1 MFKKCCVKIVIYLDK
16 NNDIVVKL
24 NNDNIKETIEN
35 AKSLLAKEKNI
46 SPALRSVIQ
55 LLFVFMQAMLERF
68 NLNSKNSSKPPSSDP
83 NREKPN
89 KPKKSKNKPGGQP
102 GRKGTQLKP
111 VDNPDKIEQLK
122 LDKRKLPKGDYTD
135 GGYESRQVIDFDI
148 SITVTEYRAQVL
160 IDANGKRYV
169 ANFPEFAKRPV
180 QYGTKTK
187 ATAVYMSQYQLIPY
201 NRVEDYF
208 AHEVGLNVSTG
219 SLFNFNQEAYQLLD
233 KFENISIEKLV
244 KSEVINA
251 DETGVNVN
259 GKRLWLHT
267 ACNEKWT
274 YFYPH
279 AKRGCEAMSEMGI
292 LPVYQGIVCHDHWK
306 SYYTF
311 ENYANALCNA
321 HHLRELEW
329 SNTQDKQQWA
339 ADMASLLCK
348 LNDKVKES
356 ENNKLTQGQRQYYR
370 KKYDEILDKADIEC
384 PPPIRDKLKPKRGR
398 LKKTKSRNLLER
410 LREYKEDV
418 LRFTKHSEVPFTNN
432 RGENDIRMTKV
443 QQKISGC
450 FRSMEG
456 AYIFCRIRAYLV
468 TCNKHGVGASEALET
483 LFNGKLPD
491 FVYQDA
497 E

>member
-16 NNDIVVKL
+16 NNNIVVKL

-267 ACNEKWT
+267 ACN
-274 YFYPH
+274 
-279 AKRGCEAMSEMGI
+279 
-292 LPVYQGIVCHDHWK
+292 
-306 SYYTF
+306 
-311 ENYANALCNA
+311 
-321 HHLRELEW
+321 
-329 SNTQDKQQWA
+329 
-339 ADMASLLCK
+339 
-348 LNDKVKES
+348 
-356 ENNKLTQGQRQYYR
+356 
-370 KKYDEILDKADIEC
+370 
-384 PPPIRDKLKPKRGR
+384 
-398 LKKTKSRNLLER
+398 
-410 LREYKEDV
+410 
-418 LRFTKHSEVPFTNN
+418 
-432 RGENDIRMTKV
+432 
-443 QQKISGC
+443 
-450 FRSMEG
+450 
-456 AYIFCRIRAYLV
+456 
-468 TCNKHGVGASEALET
+468 
-483 LFNGKLPD
+483 
-491 FVYQDA
+491 
-497 E
+497 

>member
-1 MFKKCCVKIVIYLDK
+1 M
-16 NNDIVVKL
+16 KL
-24 NNDNIKETIEN
+24 NNDNIKETIESAN
-35 AKSLLAKEKNI
+35 SLLAKEKNI
-46 SPALRSVIQ
+46 SPALRSIIK
-55 LLFVFMQAMLERF
+55 LLLVFMQAMLERST
-68 NLNSKNSSKPPSSDP
+68 LNSKNSSKPPSSDP
-83 NREKPN
+83 NREKPS
-89 KPKKSKNKPGGQP
+89 KPKNSQKKPGGQP
-102 GRKGTQLKP
+102 GRKGAQLKP
-111 VDNPDKIEQLK
+111 VDNPDKIKQLK

-160 IDANGKRYV
+160 IAANGKRYV
-169 ANFPEFAKRPV
+169 AKFPEFAKRPV

-208 AHEVGLNVSTG
+208 THEVGLNVSAG
-219 SLFNFNQEAYQLLD
+219 SLFNFNQEAYQLLE
-233 KFENISIEKLV
+233 KFESISKEELIN
-244 KSEVINA
+244 SNVINA
-251 DETGVNVN
+251 DETGVNIN

-279 AKRGCEAMSEMGI
+279 KKRGSEAMQEMGI

-306 SYYTF
+306 PYYTF
-311 ENYANALCNA
+311 DNYIDALCNA

-329 SNTQDKQQWA
+329 SSTQDKQQWA
-339 ADMASLLCK
+339 PMMASFLCK
-348 LNDKVKES
+348 LKEKVEASK
-356 ENNKLTQGQRQYYR
+356 NNKLSKRQIQYYQ
-370 KKYDEILDKADIEC
+370 KKYDDILDAADKEC
-384 PPPIRDKLKPKRGR
+384 PPPQRDKDKPKRGR
-398 LKKTKSRNLLER
+398 VKKSKSRNLLER
-410 LREYKEDV
+410 LRQYKDDV
-418 LRFTKHSEVPFTNN
+418 LRFIEHSEVPFTNN

-468 TCNKHGVGASEALET
+468 TCNKHGIGASEALEI
-483 LFNGKLPD
+483 LFKGELPD
-491 FVYQDA
+491 FVPQGG